1 MTGGQIVESFEK
13 GTKRREGVI
22 NIIDLHG
29 TWREMGR
36 QYGSLM
42 ASEMKHIYEI
52 AIVKKLVNEYGLDI
66 ENMKVRAGKF
76 YANYPFRFK

>member
-1 MTGGQIVESFEK
+1 MMGGRIVESFEK

-36 QYGSLM
+36 QYGALM
-42 ASEMKHIYEI
+42 ASEMKHIYEKGVI
-52 AIVKKLVNEYGLDI
+52 
-66 ENMKVRAGKF
+66 
-76 YANYPFRFK
+76 